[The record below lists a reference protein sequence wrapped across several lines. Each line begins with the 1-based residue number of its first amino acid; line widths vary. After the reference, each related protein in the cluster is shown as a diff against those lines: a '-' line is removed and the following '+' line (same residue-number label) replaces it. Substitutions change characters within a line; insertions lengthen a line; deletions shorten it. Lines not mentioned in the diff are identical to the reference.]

1 MPSVKVTQTFAP
13 LAVPGPVSP
22 DAIVTA
28 HALYVADEALSS
40 VRHDVLNR
48 MTAVGALGFEI
59 RRCLDQPSQD
69 VRDRFEDV
77 NRQVAMVCQTVARRL
92 APLPPEAP
100 SRCTLRELME
110 PLSLLCAGSVELQ
123 TSTTRLQVAC
133 EPLPLAVALLCL
145 LQNAIEASAEA
156 GRPLV
161 EVAWQSEPG
170 DRVAVEVIDNGDGIT
185 PEAQARAFER
195 FFSTRAG
202 RAGLGL
208 CVART
213 LIARA
218 GGEIELERR
227 PAGQPGT
234 RVGILL
240 PAAIRRARREGP

>member
-22 DAIVTA
+22 DAIVSA

-59 RRCLDQPSQD
+59 RRSLGPSD
-69 VRDRFEDV
+69 EVRGRLEDL

-92 APLPPEAP
+92 APIPPEAP
-100 SRCTLRELME
+100 PGCTLRDLME
-110 PLSLLCAGSVELQ
+110 PLSFLCAGSVELQ
-123 TSTTRLQVAC
+123 TSNTRVRVAC
-133 EPLPLAVALLCL
+133 EPVPLAVALLCL
-145 LQNAIEASAEA
+145 LQNATEASAEA
-156 GRPLV
+156 QRPLV

-170 DRVAVEVIDNGDGIT
+170 DRVAVEVIDNGDGLT
-185 PEAQARAFER
+185 PEVQARAFER

-208 CVART
+208 CVALT
-213 LIARA
+213 LIRRA
-218 GGEIELERR
+218 GGEIDLERR

-234 RVGILL
+234 RVRIRL
-240 PAAIRRARREGP
+240 PASTRRARGEGR